1 MFKQFKKEYKQVLKN
16 IKKYQKI
23 IVFRHQRP
31 DYDALGTQ
39 LGLVTWI
46 KDNFPSKEVHYVG
59 KNHSTFMPYLYPYM
73 EELQDNVFEG
83 EFLAIVVDTGNSS
96 RIDDERY
103 KKGSTIIKFDHHPN
117 IEPYG
122 NINIVYNELSSCA
135 ELVSDFLFSCGN
147 KYPLS
152 RLAAKYLYS
161 GIVGDTGR
169 FLFSSVNATTMRNA
183 ARLMDVGIVPARD
196 VFDAMY
202 EKDLASI
209 ELQKFVL
216 NQFKVTKKGVA
227 YYVLEDKDLKSLG
240 IDSERGK
247 EYLSIMS
254 GIRGVPIW
262 FSVTEEVERGTYRVS
277 IRSKILDISSVA
289 SKWRGGGHINASGA
303 TLNTLEELPLLIKD
317 LEELIK

>member
-1 MFKQFKKEYKQVLKN
+1 MFKQYKKEYKAVLQE
-16 IKKYQKI
+16 IKKFQKI

-73 EELQDNVFEG
+73 EEVDDSVFEG
-83 EFLAIVVDTGNSS
+83 EFLAIVVDTGNTS

-103 KKGSTIIKFDHHPN
+103 KKGKKIIKFDHHPN
-117 IEPYG
+117 VEPYG
-122 NINIVYNELSSCA
+122 DINIVYNELSSCA
-135 ELVSDFLFSCGN
+135 ELVTDFLFTNSK

-152 RLAAKYLYS
+152 KLCAKYLFS

-169 FLFSSVNATTMRNA
+169 FLFSSVNAETMKNA
-183 ARLMDVGIVPARD
+183 AKLMELGIVPSRD
-196 VFDAMY
+196 VYETMY
-202 EKDLASI
+202 EKDIASL
-209 ELQKFVL
+209 ELQKYVL
-216 NQFKVTKKGVA
+216 NQFKISEKGVA
-227 YYVLEDKDLKSLG
+227 YYILEDKDLKALG

-277 IRSKILDISSVA
+277 IRSKTIDISTVA
-289 SKWRGGGHINASGA
+289 SSWRGGGHKNASGA
-303 TLNTLEELPLLIKD
+303 TLETLDELPSLIKD